1 MLNVGVAQPTRI
13 RVSDCVQK
21 VRFITGENN
30 VFCMK

>member
-21 VRFITGENN
+21 FDSLQGKTMCFV
-30 VFCMK
+30 